1 MKYYVTYNVYA
12 WYTAVVEANNLEEAM
27 KKAET
32 EFSEADFGVAEDTG
46 GEVMIVVDGNCN
58 VAWER
63 KEDE

>member
-1 MKYYVTYNVYA
+1 MK
-12 WYTAVVEANNLEEAM
+12 E
-27 KKAET
+27 AET
-32 EFSEADFGVAEDTG
+32 EFSEADFGLADNID